1 MFAWWCRQRRTRCGQ
16 RGFTLIELVV
26 VLAIIGILVAAAV
39 PLYLGARKRAYKAEA
54 DSTLQELKTMEWA
67 YYQENNAF
75 TDSFSSL
82 GFTPPA
88 SKFWTYNIPSA
99 TGDQVTI
106 AARGQAAPLGP
117 TDQVSVTLKSDGSSS
132 TAATF

>member
-1 MFAWWCRQRRTRCGQ
+1 MYAWWWRRLRSDE
-16 RGFTLIELVV
+16 RGFSLVELVV

-39 PLYLGARKRAYKAEA
+39 PRYLGARKKAYKSEA
-54 DSTLQELKTMEWA
+54 NSTLQEMKSLEWA
-67 YYQENNAF
+67 YYQENNTF

-88 SKFWTYNIPSA
+88 TKFWTYSITVATNSA
-99 TGDQVTI
+99 VTMMAI
-106 AARGQAAPLGP
+106 GQSAPLGNG
-117 TDQVSVTLKSDGSSS
+117 DHVSLTLNSDGSST